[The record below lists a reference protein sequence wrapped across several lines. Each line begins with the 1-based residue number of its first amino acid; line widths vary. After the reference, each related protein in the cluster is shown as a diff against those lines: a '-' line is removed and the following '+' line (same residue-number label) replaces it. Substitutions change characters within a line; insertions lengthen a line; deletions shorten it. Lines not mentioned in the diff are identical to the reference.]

1 MSTEEVKALVEELR
15 FGAEYG
21 CDYDL
26 IERAAAAI
34 EALQAQL
41 PKRGE
46 WQKAKP
52 KGVVTYSD
60 GYAECS
66 HCHETIWLGW
76 GMNFCPHCGTQNKI
90 IDHDDYNG
98 AKLNALDNAQDGPII
113 TPCRGCSDYD
123 GYRGCKS
130 KGKCAR
136 AKMEVQE

>member
-1 MSTEEVKALVEELR
+1 MSYDKLVAALRCKGLSKKCDSCGYGYHISPDSECNDACHFEQI
-15 FGAEYG
+15 AE
-21 CDYDL
+21 D
-26 IERAAAAI
+26 AADAI
-34 EALQAQL
+34 EELQAQL
-41 PKRGE
+41 PKLGE

-90 IDHDDYNG
+90 IDPD
-98 AKLNALDNAQDGPII
+98 
-113 TPCRGCSDYD
+113 DYD
-123 GYRGCKS
+123 G
-130 KGKCAR
+130 